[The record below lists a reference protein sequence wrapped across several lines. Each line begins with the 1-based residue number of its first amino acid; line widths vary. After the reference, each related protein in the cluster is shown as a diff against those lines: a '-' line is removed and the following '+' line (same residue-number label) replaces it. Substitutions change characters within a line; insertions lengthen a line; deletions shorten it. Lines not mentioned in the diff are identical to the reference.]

1 MLGAFESHRLANGL
15 AVALAPL
22 PHLHSVS
29 IVAAVRVGSRY
40 ERPEENGL
48 SHLCEHMLFRGTPSH
63 PSAHSFNLA
72 LESLGGTLDASTHT
86 DFTAYRIRLP
96 AAAVPE
102 ALSVLAEI
110 FETPLFLGL
119 PVEKNV
125 VREEILE
132 SLDEDGQDIDADDLL
147 HRAIF
152 GAHPLAQKLAG
163 PVDNIERFTLEDLRA
178 WHLKHHGAHNVVLA
192 IAGPIDPP
200 AMLKHVEQA
209 FGRILPGE
217 RIVPPAFVA
226 AVKGPRLSY
235 VDSPGSQTELRFG
248 LPTVGER
255 HAHAAP
261 LELLARVLDDGLSAR
276 LFRSVVED
284 KGLAYDAFGGLDLY
298 EDCGL
303 MLVGAAC
310 QHQSVIEVSAA
321 LLELLRGLR
330 ESPVTPAELERARNR
345 TLFELDALIDD
356 PMLVAEF
363 AATNLLFEHGET
375 LATLRTRTEGVTLP
389 AIADAARV
397 TLDPSHLHGVAIG
410 QLSESEETE
419 LHRLVAHALA
429 G

>member
-1 MLGAFESHRLANGL
+1 MGAFQSHRLGNGL

-48 SHLCEHMLFRGTPSH
+48 SHLCEHMVFRGTPSH

-96 AAAVPE
+96 AAAVPQ

-132 SLDEDGQDIDADDLL
+132 GLDEDGHDIDPDDLI

-152 GAHPLAQKLAG
+152 GAHPLGQKLAG
-163 PVDNIERFTLEDLRA
+163 PVDNIERFTLEDLRL
-178 WHLKHHGAHNVVLA
+178 WHRRHHGARNVVLA
-192 IAGPIDPP
+192 IAGPIDP
-200 AMLKHVEQA
+200 AATLEHVDLA
-209 FGRILPGE
+209 FGRIVPGE
-217 RIVPPAFVA
+217 RIVPPAFVDA
-226 AVKGPRLSY
+226 MKGPRLGY
-235 VDSPGSQTELRFG
+235 LDSPGSQTELRFG

-261 LELLARVLDDGLSAR
+261 LELLSRVLDDGLSAR

-303 MLVGAAC
+303 LLVGAAC
-310 QHQSVIEVSAA
+310 QHQRVLEVAAA

-330 ESPVTPAELERARNR
+330 ESPVSPEELERARTR

-356 PMLVAEF
+356 PMLVAEL

-375 LATLRTRTEGVTLP
+375 LASLRTRAEAVSL
-389 AIADAARV
+389 AKMAEAARA
-397 TLDPSHLHGVAIG
+397 TLDPTHLQGVAIG

-419 LHRLVAHALA
+419 LHRLVARALE